1 MHSDGE
7 ALTMMR
13 QEEVP
18 PLLDRQRQLG
28 RLARVL
34 DDEDLSRSAQLEHK
48 EPERREQHGER
59 EDEQNDHL
67 AGGINHFTQRLQV
80 RLRLQPERAE
90 EGGDEGDAREILRR
104 YKEGAR
110 EMVRRSHLQPEQAE
124 EDGHEGQG
132 RDECHKVV
140 T

>member
-1 MHSDGE
+1 M
-7 ALTMMR
+7 
-13 QEEVP
+13 P

-34 DDEDLSRSAQLEHK
+34 DDEELSRSAQLEYK

-67 AGGINHFTQRLQV
+67 AGGINLSTQRLQV

-90 EGGDEGDAREILRR
+90 EGGDEGDAREILWR

-110 EMVRRSHLQPEQAE
+110 EMVRRSHLQPERAE

>member
-1 MHSDGE
+1 M
-7 ALTMMR
+7 
-13 QEEVP
+13 P
-18 PLLDRQRQLG
+18 PLLIWQRELG

-34 DDEDLSRSAQLEHK
+34 DDEDLSCRSQLEHK
-48 EPERREQHGER
+48 EAERHEQHGQR

-67 AGGINHFTQRLQV
+67 AGGINLSTQRLQV

-110 EMVRRSHLQPEQAE
+110 EMVRRSHLQPERAE

>member
-1 MHSDGE
+1 
-7 ALTMMR
+7 MMR

-18 PLLDRQRQLG
+18 PLLIWQRELG

-34 DDEDLSRSAQLEHK
+34 DDEELSCGAQLEHK
-48 EPERREQHGER
+48 KAERREQHGER
-59 EDEQNDHL
+59 EDEQNGHL
-67 AGGINHFTQRLQV
+67 AGGINLSTQRLQV

-90 EGGDEGDAREILRR
+90 EGGDEGDAREILWR

-110 EMVRRSHLQPEQAE
+110 EMVRRSHLQPERAE